1 MTLAPSRACHLRAK
15 LGLIAIFQ
23 RRESVFNDFN
33 VFFSVAKVKWR
44 APGELLKILQFE
56 SNPQDALA
64 ESETA
69 GET

>member
-1 MTLAPSRACHLRAK
+1 MILM
-15 LGLIAIFQ
+15 F
-23 RRESVFNDFN
+23 
-33 VFFSVAKVKWR
+33 FFSVAKVKWR
-44 APGELLKILQFE
+44 EPGELLKILQFE